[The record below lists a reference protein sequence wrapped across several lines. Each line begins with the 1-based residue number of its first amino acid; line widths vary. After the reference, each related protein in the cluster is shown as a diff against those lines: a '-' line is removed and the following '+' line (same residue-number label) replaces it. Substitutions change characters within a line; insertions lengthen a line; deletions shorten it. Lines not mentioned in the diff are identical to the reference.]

1 MESNSVEIIEELCK
15 QLLNQARELGVAVT
29 GAIALPQG
37 KMVGFDNKV
46 LSPMKPMNNIRALV
60 AVKGEIT
67 PFIMGSSAF
76 ESQIGSKTIVSEL
89 EESQSFTLSNP
100 QVTNTKH

>member
-1 MESNSVEIIEELCK
+1 MESNSVDIIEELCK
-15 QLLNQARELGVAVT
+15 QLLNQARELGIAVT

-46 LSPMKPMNNIRALV
+46 LSTIRPMNNIRALV
-60 AVKGEIT
+60 AVKGELT
-67 PFIMGSSAF
+67 PFIMSVSAF
-76 ESQIGSKTIVSEL
+76 DNKMNAKNVKTEL
-89 EESQSFTLSNP
+89 EEAQSFTLSNP